1 MPHSPEDKKR
11 ALVRLKRIKGQVEA
25 LERAVDAGTECSLL
39 LQQISALRG
48 AAGGL
53 MAEVLDSHLRET
65 FGRAGSSM
73 PPTANADDD
82 MDAIMKI
89 LRTYLK

>member
-73 PPTANADDD
+73 APTANADDD